1 MGVGVPGQ
9 GVVDVLVLEQ
19 VMVEVLVPEQLV
31 DVDVVFPGRVVLRMV
46 GVGVPEHELVDVV
59 PEQMVVFPRGAVG

>member
-1 MGVGVPGQ
+1 M
-9 GVVDVLVLEQ
+9 VDVLVLEQ
-19 VMVEVLVPEQLV
+19 VVVEVLVPEQLV

-46 GVGVPEHELVDVV
+46 EVGVPEHELVDVV